1 MIRNPKNIKQEVK
14 LWFFYMFDL
23 GIVAG
28 MTMFGVYI
36 AKIFPLQPLVVTL
49 VWIVFF
55 LLGIFL
61 CVRVP
66 KNPNDRMISMI
77 VYSLLTDRHTYEEIS
92 YEDHLKI
99 KNNL

>member
-23 GIVAG
+23 GIIAG
-28 MTMFGVYI
+28 TTMLGVYV
-36 AKIFPLQPLVVTL
+36 AKMFPLQPFVVTL

-55 LLGIFL
+55 LLGVFL

-66 KNPNDRMISMI
+66 QNPKDRMVFMI
-77 VYSLLTDRHTYEEIS
+77 AYSLFTDRHTYEEIS
-92 YEDHLKI
+92 YDDKLKI
-99 KNNL
+99 KNK